1 MEEFRVLKLGAVV
14 IHIPHNIKKKLTF
27 LTDELDRLVNIPVMV
42 YEQSRINFLSDFSKA
57 LLSEQDI
64 RKYPDVATFAFWCRA
79 SNLIKI
85 NNELDSKHL
94 RVGLGLIYHNSP
106 SNVPV
111 NFAFSLAFGILS
123 GNSSV
128 VRLSSKESESA
139 QFIINALNKLLEV
152 PKYHEIK
159 KIVVIIKF
167 NHDDEVN
174 NFWMSIADGRVIW
187 GGDETVAKMRTYP
200 CKPRAREVVFPDR
213 FSLCAINA
221 IKIVASNNDDL
232 DKLCVNLFN
241 DIYIMDQ
248 NACSSPQL
256 LNWVGNAATIKKAKG
271 MLWPLFLEYVNSR
284 HSLEPIQYMNKYV
297 DACKSA
303 INNDNVLRV
312 KYKDNLLFNIELSH
326 FHEQQHNQ
334 RGYSGTIHEISIE
347 SLNEL
352 SAIVDDRY
360 QTLTYYG
367 FEVEELKSFIISSKL
382 RGIDRIVPIGRSL
395 DMSVIWDGYD
405 IINHLSRI
413 VDVY

>member
-1 MEEFRVLKLGAVV
+1 MEEFRVLKLGVVV

-27 LTDELDRLVNIPVMV
+27 LTGQSDSLAGIPVII
-42 YEQSRINFLSDFSKA
+42 YEQSRIKFLSDFSKA

-79 SNLIKI
+79 SNLNKI
-85 NNELDSKHL
+85 INELDSKNL

-139 QFIINALNKLLEV
+139 QFIINVLNRLLAD
-152 PKYHEIK
+152 PKYNEIK
-159 KIVVIIKF
+159 KIIVIIKF

-174 NFWMSIADGRVIW
+174 NFWMSISDGRVIW

-213 FSLCAINA
+213 FSLCAIKA
-221 IKIVASNNDDL
+221 IKIVESNDDDL
-232 DKLCVNLFN
+232 NKLCASLFN

-256 LNWVGNAATIKKAKG
+256 FNWVGNAANIKKAKDI
-271 MLWPLFLEYVNSR
+271 LWPLFLEYVNSK

-303 INNDNVLRV
+303 INNDNVLNI
-312 KYKDNLLFNIELSH
+312 KHKDNLLFNIELSH
-326 FHEQQHNQ
+326 FHEEQHNQ

-347 SLNEL
+347 SLTEL
-352 SAIVDDRY
+352 STIINDRY
-360 QTLTYYG
+360 QTMTYFG

-382 RGIDRIVPIGRSL
+382 RGIDRVVPIGKSL

-405 IINHLSRI
+405 IINHLSRT

>member
-85 NNELDSKHL
+85 INELDSKHL

>member
-85 NNELDSKHL
+85 INELDSKHL

-221 IKIVASNNDDL
+221 IKIVESNNDDL

-256 LNWVGNAATIKKAKG
+256 LNWVGNAATIKKAKD

-405 IINHLSRI
+405 IINHLSRT
-413 VDVY
+413 VDIF